1 MENINWYPGHMK
13 KTRELIKENLKLV
26 DAVIEVLDARLP
38 ISSSNPVIDELVKDK
53 KRIILLNK
61 YDLSDSVITEKW
73 IQVYRKKGITA
84 IPMNSVS
91 GDGLKQLVHILDE
104 LNEQINE
111 KGKRIRPLRV
121 MIVGIPN
128 VGKSSLI
135 NRFAGKRSARIGNKP
150 GVTRGK
156 QWISIKGNIQLLDTP
171 GILWPKFEDQQTA
184 LKLAFVGSIKDEIL
198 NIEDIAF
205 KFVEFLQMNYPK
217 LLKERYK
224 LEDLKNTPLEIMDD
238 VCMKRGFIR
247 SGGKNDYE
255 RVSKTIMDEYRSG
268 KIGKISIEKP
278 ESCI

>member
-13 KTRELIKENLKLV
+13 KTKELIKENLKLV
-26 DAVIEVLDARLP
+26 NAVIEVLDARLP
-38 ISSSNPVIDELVKDK
+38 ISSSNPVIDELVKNK
-53 KRIILLNK
+53 IRIVLLNK
-61 YDLSDSVITEKW
+61 YDLSDSAITERW
-73 IQVYRKKGITA
+73 IQTYRKKGITA
-84 IPMNSVS
+84 IPMNSAN
-91 GDGLKQLVHILDE
+91 GDGLKQLIHILDM
-104 LNEQINE
+104 INE
-111 KGKRIRPLRV
+111 RINDKGGRVRPLRV

-171 GILWPKFEDQQTA
+171 GILWPKFEDQQIA
-184 LKLAFVGSIKDEIL
+184 VRLAFVGSIKDEIL
-198 NIEDIAF
+198 DIEDIAF
-205 KFVEFLQMNYPK
+205 KFVEFLQKNYPN

-224 LEDLKNTPLEIMDD
+224 LEILKETPLEIMDD
-238 VCMKRGFIR
+238 ICIKRGFIR

-255 RVSKTIMDEYRSG
+255 RVSKTIIDEYRNG

-278 ESCI
+278 DI

>member
-13 KTRELIKENLKLV
+13 KTKELIKENLKLV
-26 DAVIEVLDARLP
+26 NAVIEVLDARLP
-38 ISSSNPVIDELVKDK
+38 ISSSNPVIDELVKNK
-53 KRIILLNK
+53 IRIVLLNK
-61 YDLSDSVITEKW
+61 YDLSDSAITERW
-73 IQVYRKKGITA
+73 IQTYRKKGITA
-84 IPMNSVS
+84 IPMNSAN
-91 GDGLKQLVHILDE
+91 GDGLKQLIHILDM
-104 LNEQINE
+104 INE
-111 KGKRIRPLRV
+111 RINDKGGRVRPLRV

-171 GILWPKFEDQQTA
+171 GILWPKFEDQQIA
-184 LKLAFVGSIKDEIL
+184 VRLAFVGSIKDEIL

-205 KFVEFLQMNYPK
+205 KFVEFLQKNYPN

-224 LEDLKNTPLEIMDD
+224 LEILKETPLEIMDD
-238 VCMKRGFIR
+238 ICIKRGFIR

-255 RVSKTIMDEYRSG
+255 RVSKTIIDEYRNG

-278 ESCI
+278 DI